1 MCPAVVSTSP
11 CFGHNINTH
20 NCDYSAIYKGTVN
33 DPTSFPPPSKS
44 HGSYHWA
51 FERFLAAGLVPLT
64 AAAFVT
70 SGSSAPLL
78 DGILG
83 VSLVMHSHIGVRPS
97 YSYIIR
103 TVTNIFISS
112 SMHAWWTTFTRA
124 SSRSWVPS

>member
-1 MCPAVVSTSP
+1 MRGLITP
-11 CFGHNINTH
+11 I
-20 NCDYSAIYKGTVN
+20 AIYIGTVN
-33 DPTSFPPPSKS
+33 DPVEFPPPSRV

-103 TVTNIFISS
+103 TVTNIFIYS

>member
-1 MCPAVVSTSP
+1 MHDKLTGICSEGRSGLCIRSRWSCVAVQSLSFVFRAQGL
-11 CFGHNINTH
+11 CWIA
-20 NCDYSAIYKGTVN
+20 AIYKGTVN

-103 TVTNIFISS
+103 TVTNI
-112 SMHAWWTTFTRA
+112 HT
-124 SSRSWVPS
+124 